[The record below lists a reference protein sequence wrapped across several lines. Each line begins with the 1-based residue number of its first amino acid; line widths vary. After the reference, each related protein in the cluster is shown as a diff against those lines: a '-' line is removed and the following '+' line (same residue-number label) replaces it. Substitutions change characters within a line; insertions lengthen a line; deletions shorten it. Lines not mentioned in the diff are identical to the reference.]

1 MASLKEVKERISSVD
16 STQQITKAMKMVSA
30 AKMRRAQDRVT
41 GMRPY
46 ADKLAS
52 ILENVTAA
60 LGTDFSSPFVE
71 AREEVN
77 SVLVIV
83 VTSDRGLAGAFNS
96 NIQKEATR
104 LINEEYSKQH
114 QAGRVEV
121 LAVGSKGA
129 DFFRRRG
136 HQVNNEF
143 MNLFHNLDFDGA
155 RKAAEY
161 AMDGYV
167 SGKFDQ
173 VVMVYNEFKNVA
185 TQIVRAK
192 QFLPFALENNTE
204 EQEDNGQEADYI
216 FEPEKDKILSEL
228 IPKTLKVNFY
238 SHLLDSNAA
247 EHGARMTAMDKAT
260 ENAGDL
266 LKALKLDYNRSRQ
279 AAITNEILEIVGGA
293 EALAGS

>member
-1 MASLKEVKERISSVD
+1 MASLKEVKERITSVD

-52 ILENVTAA
+52 ILENVTSA

-96 NIQKEATR
+96 NIQKESSR
-104 LINEEYSKQH
+104 LINEEFSSQFN
-114 QAGRVEV
+114 AGRVEV

-129 DFFRRRG
+129 DYFKRR
-136 HQVNNEF
+136 NYELNAEF
-143 MNLFHNLDFDGA
+143 VDLFHNLDFDGA

-167 SGKFDQ
+167 SGKFDK

-185 TQIVRAK
+185 TQIVRTK
-192 QFLPFALENNTE
+192 QFLPFTLEQSTDKE
-204 EQEDNGQEADYI
+204 ESTQEADYI
-216 FEPEKDKILSEL
+216 FEPEKEKILSEL

-238 SHLLDSNAA
+238 AHLLDSNAA

-260 ENAGDL
+260 ENAGEL
-266 LKALKLDYNRSRQ
+266 LKDLKLDYNRSRQ

-293 EALAGS
+293 EALASN

>member
-30 AKMRRAQDRVT
+30 AKMRRAQDRVI

-52 ILENVTAA
+52 ILENVTEA

-104 LINEEYSKQH
+104 LVNEEYSKQQ

-129 DFFRRRG
+129 DFFKRRG
-136 HQVNNEF
+136 YQVNNEF
-143 MNLFHNLDFDGA
+143 MNLFHNLEFEGA

-161 AMDGYV
+161 AMDGYI
-167 SGKFDQ
+167 SGKFDK

-192 QFLPFALENNTE
+192 QFLPFALEE
-204 EQEDNGQEADYI
+204 KEVQEDNGQEADYI
-216 FEPEKDKILSEL
+216 FEPEKEKILSEL

-247 EHGARMTAMDKAT
+247 EHGARMTAMEKAT
-260 ENAGDL
+260 ENAGEL

-293 EALAGS
+293 EALAGN